1 VIDVFFLQ
9 HFVLALAPVG
19 ISKQKYSPPPARIT
33 MDSNVKALIVKK
45 FKDADMDLEVGRH
58 WIEETVVV
66 RIKGSVERHE
76 DQLIAPTVSIPLIPT
91 IAFFWDRLGV
101 EKDAAMRVLREAIT
115 EAMQLQTN
123 ESPAIKSRIDD
134 VAEAVA
140 AVKRDLISELPKM
153 RRTGKTDVSDLQV
166 KITELTPVSEP
177 LYAVA

>member
-1 VIDVFFLQ
+1 
-9 HFVLALAPVG
+9 
-19 ISKQKYSPPPARIT
+19 

-45 FKDADMDLEVGRH
+45 FKDAEMDLDVGRH

-66 RIKGSVERHE
+66 RVKGSIERHD
-76 DQLIAPTVSIPLIPT
+76 DQWIAPTVSIPLIPT

-115 EAMQLQTN
+115 EAMQLHTN